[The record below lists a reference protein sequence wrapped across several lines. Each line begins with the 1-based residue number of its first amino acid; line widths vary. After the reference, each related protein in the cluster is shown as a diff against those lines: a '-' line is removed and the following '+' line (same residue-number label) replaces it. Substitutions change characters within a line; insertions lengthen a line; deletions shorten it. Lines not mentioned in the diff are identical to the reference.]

1 MLAADPR
8 LELIADEDGTSLV
21 LTYKGEPR
29 SLLYCAIA
37 CRQALAVAASA
48 PAVRVYLSI
57 SIPAV
62 GRRFWLIAIDAEDRL
77 EVSREIP
84 AALRLLEATSPISA
98 QQPEP
103 VQ

>member
-1 MLAADPR
+1 M
-8 LELIADEDGTSLV
+8 
-21 LTYKGEPR
+21 
-29 SLLYCAIA
+29 
-37 CRQALAVAASA
+37 
-48 PAVRVYLSI
+48 RVYLSI

-62 GRRFWLIAIDAEDRL
+62 GRRFWLIAIDEEDRL

-84 AALRLLEATSPISA
+84 AALRLLEATSAITA

>member
-8 LELIADEDGTSLV
+8 LELITDEDGTSLV
-21 LTYKGEPR
+21 LSYKCEPV

-37 CRQALAVAASA
+37 CRQALAAAARA
-48 PAVRVYLSI
+48 PGAHVYLSI
-57 SIPAV
+57 NLLNV
-62 GRRFWLIAIDAEDRL
+62 GRRHWRIWLDGDDQL

-84 AALRLLEATSPISA
+84 AVLQRREASAPIT

>member
-1 MLAADPR
+1 MK
-8 LELIADEDGTSLV
+8 V
-21 LTYKGEPR
+21 F
-29 SLLYCAIA
+29 
-37 CRQALAVAASA
+37 
-48 PAVRVYLSI
+48 LSI

>member
-1 MLAADPR
+1 MQ
-8 LELIADEDGTSLV
+8 V
-21 LTYKGEPR
+21 F
-29 SLLYCAIA
+29 
-37 CRQALAVAASA
+37 
-48 PAVRVYLSI
+48 LSI

-84 AALRLLEATSPISA
+84 AALRHLEATSPVPA

>member
-8 LELIADEDGTSLV
+8 IELIADEDGTSLV
-21 LTYKGEPR
+21 LSYRDEPR

-37 CRQALAVAASA
+37 CRQALAAAESA

-57 SIPAV
+57 SIPAI
-62 GRRFWLIAIDAEDRL
+62 GRRFWLISINADDRL

-84 AALRLLEATSPISA
+84 AALRHLEATSPIPA
-98 QQPEP
+98 AQPEP